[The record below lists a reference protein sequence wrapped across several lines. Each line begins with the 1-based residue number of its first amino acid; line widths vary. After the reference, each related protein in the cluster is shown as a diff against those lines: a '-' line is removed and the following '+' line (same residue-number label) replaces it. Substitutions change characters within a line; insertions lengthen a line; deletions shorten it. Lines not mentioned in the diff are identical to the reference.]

1 MKKTI
6 SLLVLL
12 FASYVSYSQMQRNN
26 NFQQRGMMDR
36 DQIKKMLEMRNES
49 LQNKNNQ
56 DNPLS
61 FLNLSDEQKKKFK
74 EINSRHNISSKSLKK
89 EVMRK
94 KLEMQLEKIEDN
106 IDINSVNKLIDDMSD
121 LVAELKKSE
130 FKKTLELSSILDD
143 EQKIRFQRLM
153 IRKRQMEKSRLI
165 NRNLR
170 I

>member
-1 MKKTI
+1 
-6 SLLVLL
+6 
-12 FASYVSYSQMQRNN
+12 
-26 NFQQRGMMDR
+26 
-36 DQIKKMLEMRNES
+36 
-49 LQNKNNQ
+49 
-56 DNPLS
+56 
-61 FLNLSDEQKKKFK
+61 
-74 EINSRHNISSKSLKK
+74 
-89 EVMRK
+89 
-94 KLEMQLEKIEDN
+94 MQLEKIEDN